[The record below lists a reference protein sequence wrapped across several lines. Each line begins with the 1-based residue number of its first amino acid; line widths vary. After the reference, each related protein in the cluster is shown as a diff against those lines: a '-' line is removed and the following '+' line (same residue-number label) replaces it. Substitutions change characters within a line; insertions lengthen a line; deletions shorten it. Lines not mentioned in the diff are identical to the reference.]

1 MTEKYC
7 LNTDF
12 KVPDL
17 NTIGYE
23 DANITDKEQINK
35 RKTKIE
41 PVDKDKGKKEDPYH
55 DVGNPPILLE
65 QKHIFPYIVIDRAKT
80 TPFSEYPLHFHN
92 EFELISVISG
102 SLTINIDDLV
112 FRCCA
117 GDVLLIN
124 LNVPHLSFYDEC
136 VFNKLQFS
144 AEDHSS
150 LKLYTIKKF
159 VSRTQMSEPAHI
171 FKVGEEYTCEIADIT
186 EKIINE
192 NIHKSKS
199 FKISVF
205 ALLTSLAVLL
215 DRTGVTDF
223 YTDKSDTVSFIN
235 KHINVFEYI
244 EQNYQ
249 NKITLKEISNIA
261 NVSQKHF
268 CRMFKN
274 ALDAS
279 FTQYLISVRLFNA
292 AKLLLTT
299 DDSIINI
306 SDKCGFGSISHFNHK
321 FKEFYNCSP
330 KEYRAINRNRKS

>member
-1 MTEKYC
+1 
-7 LNTDF
+7 
-12 KVPDL
+12 
-17 NTIGYE
+17 
-23 DANITDKEQINK
+23 
-35 RKTKIE
+35 
-41 PVDKDKGKKEDPYH
+41 
-55 DVGNPPILLE
+55 
-65 QKHIFPYIVIDRAKT
+65 
-80 TPFSEYPLHFHN
+80 
-92 EFELISVISG
+92 
-102 SLTINIDDLV
+102 
-112 FRCCA
+112 
-117 GDVLLIN
+117 
-124 LNVPHLSFYDEC
+124 
-136 VFNKLQFS
+136 
-144 AEDHSS
+144 
-150 LKLYTIKKF
+150 
-159 VSRTQMSEPAHI
+159 MSEPAHI
-171 FKVGEEYTCEIADIT
+171 FKAGEEYTCEIAEIT

-192 NIHKSKS
+192 NIHKSTS
-199 FKISVF
+199 YKISVF

-223 YTDKSDTVSFIN
+223 YTDKNDTVSFIN

-306 SDKCGFGSISHFNHK
+306 SEKCGFGSISHFNHK
-321 FKEFYNCSP
+321 FKEFYNYSP
-330 KEYRAINRNRKS
+330 KEYRAISHNIKS